1 MVARVT
7 MMMVVVSIAA
17 TAQGARMEPAPVC
30 CANFEQVKA
39 LDGKR
44 VTLTGV
50 YQRTAVRKGPR
61 DSADDQKA
69 RTVQIRCDGG
79 VGVMLEVYYTP
90 SGARSDEEIK
100 RFQGKRVKV
109 TGVLRARTPEQV
121 MPGGQIAQTMIG
133 PCIVSIESIEVE

>member
-1 MVARVT
+1 MVARLAVIAMT
-7 MMMVVVSIAA
+7 VSIAA
-17 TAQGARMEPAPVC
+17 VAQGARMDPAPVC
-30 CANFEQVKA
+30 CASFEQVKS

-61 DSADDQKA
+61 DAADDQKA
-69 RTVQIRCDGG
+69 HTVQIRCDGG
-79 VGVMLEVYYTP
+79 VGVMLEVYYAP
-90 SGARSDEEIK
+90 SGARSDEEIA

>member
-1 MVARVT
+1 MLGRATIILMAVWL
-7 MMMVVVSIAA
+7 AA
-17 TAQGARMEPAPVC
+17 AAQGARMEPAPVC
-30 CANFEQVKA
+30 CASFDQVKA

-61 DSADDQKA
+61 DAADDKKA
-69 RTVQIRCDGG
+69 HTVHIRCDGG
-79 VGVMLEVYYTP
+79 VSVMLEVYYAP
-90 SGARSDEEIK
+90 SGARSDEEIA

-133 PCIVSIESIEVE
+133 PCIVSIESIEAE